1 MQTVNVTPQ
10 DVVMGAP
17 AGARPISP
25 ESSDIVT
32 RMRDYYRQQGKA
44 AAAANYSR
52 HLKAFFGWA
61 ESQGL
66 SIRNLPSDSVESF
79 LSALAAAGQKE
90 TTLYVMRSQLK
101 AALRDTRDV
110 LGLDVGHLEYVTGK
124 PPAVRKAQKEKEKA
138 VRQAK
143 KHQDVLAQ
151 AAAIQAAQA
160 VMGMQT
166 PTVPP
171 PAPVRMPV
179 EEYPMSEPT
188 PPAVNGTAPTGAS
201 NPMQPTVIVVPQA
214 PGANPAG
221 NRATV
226 ANPQPTRPA
235 GAQTAQ
241 PARGVTIAN
250 HTFTGAFV
258 KISYLS
264 DGSNPFNPPGT
275 ETYLTTMP
283 ASQLSPHGDVAAFL
297 QQYIVPTM
305 RLSPTTSQVA
315 FVFHELNDR
324 RQPTGR
330 RDELVVGIPLSVGAA
345 PAGMPPA
352 PGLAGFPSFGASSA
366 PQDSATTYLLKKL
379 DEEAAEAKRRAEE
392 YQVQMREAKDAQ
404 SVFMLTQAFQ
414 REQDLRKELE
424 ERRTREEARL
434 SVPPPIVTAP
444 PPPTPPMPLFPPA
457 MFDPPKPDTS
467 AADMV
472 KALAEQNAKMMETVA
487 TLMKPQP
494 LPPQKDTAEWLVP
507 FIAQMNQQAQ
517 AQAQANQQML
527 MSVMQ
532 SNQQFMQ
539 AMLQKESP
547 VERMLFAQLQEVKA
561 AASAPKEDELE
572 SFADKLQKMK
582 MVSDMMG
589 GGGSSNLLTEL
600 LANADTIGAGAAKVI
615 EAAKGNSL
623 GGANAAPT
631 KQIAQER
638 AQLTGAPAAPKLP
651 SAAPAGEEGEFPPPP
666 AAALEA
672 HKALVVAVDKR
683 DDEATAGAFLV
694 MLREL
699 VTAQEPYASMGRRL
713 MTAFQQAEDEGEL
726 YTLAKNLWIVVGQK
740 SMRPQA
746 KYVAR
751 VLAEYYSNL
760 HQTVFGEARALPEDA
775 ELEDGAGEGAADGE
789 ADGAE
794 AGDAG
799 EADEAKGAA

>member
-1 MQTVNVTPQ
+1 MQTINVTPH
-10 DVVMGAP
+10 DVVTGAP
-17 AGARPISP
+17 AGARPLSP
-25 ESSDIVT
+25 EAADVVA
-32 RMRDYYRQQGKA
+32 RMKDFYRQQGKA
-44 AAAANYSR
+44 AAASNYSR
-52 HLKAFFGWA
+52 HLRSFFSWA
-61 ESQGL
+61 ESQGH
-66 SIRNLPSDSVESF
+66 SIRNLPSDAVETF
-79 LSALAAAGQKE
+79 LGALAGAGQKE

-101 AALRDTRDV
+101 AALRETHDV
-110 LGLDVGHLEYVTGK
+110 LGLDVGHLEYVAGK
-124 PPAVRKAQKEKEKA
+124 PPTVRKAQKDKERAKRAAEK
-138 VRQAK
+138 Q
-143 KHQDVLAQ
+143 QDAMTQ
-151 AAAIQAAQA
+151 AAAIHAAQV

-166 PTVPP
+166 PQQAPYAAPP
-171 PAPVRMPV
+171 LPL

-188 PPAVNGTAPTGAS
+188 TPHLNGAS
-201 NPMQPTVIVVPQA
+201 TVGASPALNQPTVIVVPQA
-214 PGANPAG
+214 AGANPAG
-221 NRATV
+221 NRSTLG
-226 ANPQPTRPA
+226 NTQQTKPQN
-235 GAQTAQ
+235 AQTAQ
-241 PARGVTIAN
+241 PARGVVINN

-283 ASQLSPHGDVAAFL
+283 ASQLAPHGDLGSFL

-330 RDELVVGIPLSVGAA
+330 RDELVIGIPLAVGGA
-345 PAGMPPA
+345 PAAGPMPA
-352 PGLAGFPSFGASSA
+352 AGLAGFPAFGAPASA

-379 DEEAAEAKRRAEE
+379 DEEAAEAKKRAEE

-424 ERRTREEARL
+424 ERRSREEARL
-434 SVPPPIVTAP
+434 SLPPPVAAAP
-444 PPPTPPMPLFPPA
+444 PPPTPPMPFFPPPSL
-457 MFDPPKPDTS
+457 FEPPKPDTS

-472 KALAEQNAKMMETVA
+472 KALSEQNAKMMETVA

-527 MSVMQ
+527 LSVMQ

-589 GGGSSNLLTEL
+589 GGGGGSSLLTEL

-615 EAAKGNSL
+615 EAAKGNS
-623 GGANAAPT
+623 GGALGAAPT
-631 KQIAQER
+631 KQVQQER
-638 AQLTGAPAAPKLP
+638 AQLTGAPAAQKLP
-651 SAAPAGEEGEFPPPP
+651 AAAPSATEGEFPPPP
-666 AAALEA
+666 DSVMAA
-672 HKALVVAVDKR
+672 HKAFTDAVEAR
-683 DDEATAGAFLV
+683 NDEAAAQGFLAY
-694 MLREL
+694 LREL

-713 MTAFQQAEDEGEL
+713 MTALQQAEDEGEL

-740 SMRPQA
+740 PMRPQA

-760 HQTVFGEARALPEDA
+760 HQMIFGEPRTLPEDEEGESA
-775 ELEDGAGEGAADGE
+775 EGAEQEEAGEDEPEQGAA
-789 ADGAE
+789 
-794 AGDAG
+794 
-799 EADEAKGAA
+799 